1 MLTRSSVPCE
11 GVTRGLSYFPAAAD
25 HLPSLALGKGHLQ
38 LPLHLPGPGT
48 TAYLSIRRTFPRFL
62 DWFGGEEFSTAVRQ
76 VAPPPQA
83 PPFLSLRQTIS
94 STSLTDCQAYSS
106 SVLPIKFHC
115 SGGKRLREI
124 EERVPGPPQGGQM
137 AGAQERRKRKTPPP
151 LTGAALSLA
160 RAGRCRYPPG

>member
-1 MLTRSSVPCE
+1 VRESRGDYRISPPLLTIFPVWLSGRAIYNCHYIFRGRARRRIFRS
-11 GVTRGLSYFPAAAD
+11 GGRFRG
-25 HLPSLALGKGHLQ
+25 
-38 LPLHLPGPGT
+38 
-48 TAYLSIRRTFPRFL
+48 FL
-62 DWFGGEEFSTAVRQ
+62 TGSGGEEFSTAVRQ

-106 SVLPIKFHC
+106 SVLPIKFHR

-160 RAGRCRYPPG
+160 RAGRCLRYPPG